1 MQIEFADTLPAE
13 RNQQRQPRDQ
23 RINGAGMTLL
33 FLFASSAVVAC
44 YGLAMLFAFIWG
56 VVQ

>member
-33 FLFASSAVVAC
+33 FLASSSIVVAL
-44 YGLAMLFAFIWG
+44 YGLAMLFAWVWG
-56 VVQ
+56 